1 MKKKII
7 PPLSNEMKLQII
19 KRWRFSK
26 MNSTRAIA
34 TEFNCSLNQVSKT
47 INEYLSTK
55 ILP

>member
-7 PPLSNEMKLQII
+7 PPLSNEMKSQII

-47 INEYLSTK
+47 INEYLSKK